1 MVVIPITGSLLGFF
15 LLPFLPGIFWKFV
28 AAIFFGYLVLVG
40 VLVWFVPSLRG
51 EGRKKKAS
59 EW

>member
-15 LLPFLPGIFWKFV
+15 LLPFLPGIFWKIV
-28 AAIFFGYLVLVG
+28 AAIFVGQLVLAAVVG
-40 VLVWFVPSLRG
+40 AWQG
-51 EGRKKKAS
+51 AKYKGKN